1 MMHILRK
8 LNPKG
13 LRALA
18 RDEGGTSVIELA
30 LIAPMLATVTMGII
44 DLSTGFSRRMEITE
58 AVNRTVEKIA
68 ARNFEIPS
76 NSSGPDFTFIKE
88 DAAEAAGVPAS
99 AVTVTRWL
107 ECNGAEQPHFD
118 GTCPADD
125 SRAECQV
132 SNPSPD
138 LGCAPVM
145 ARYIEVRVDTTF
157 KPAFATVFA
166 RRSDG
171 TFPVSAEAAVRIQ

>member
-1 MMHILRK
+1 MMRLLWKLRSRR
-8 LNPKG
+8 L
-13 LRALA
+13 AAFA
-18 RDEGGTSVIELA
+18 RDQRGTSVVELA
-30 LIAPMLATVTMGII
+30 LIAPMLAAVTMGII

-68 ARNFEIPS
+68 ARNFQIPS
-76 NSSGPDFTFIKE
+76 NATGPDFTYIKA
-88 DAAEAAGVPAS
+88 DAAEAGGVPVS
-99 AVTVTRWL
+99 AVTVSRWL
-107 ECNGAEQPHFD
+107 ECNGVEQNDFN

-132 SNPSPD
+132 SNPNPD

-145 ARYIEVRVDTTF
+145 ARYIQVRIDTTF
-157 KPAFATVFA
+157 KPAFATIFA